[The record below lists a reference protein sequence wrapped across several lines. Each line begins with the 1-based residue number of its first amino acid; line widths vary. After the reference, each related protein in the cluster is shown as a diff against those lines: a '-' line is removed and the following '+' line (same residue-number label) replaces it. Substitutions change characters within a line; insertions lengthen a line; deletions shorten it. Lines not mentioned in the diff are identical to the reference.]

1 MKRGIL
7 PKPGIPKPILHG
19 LRRTYTVRHRETFRT
34 MYALDAPRR
43 TPFGVCLHCM
53 VWIATFVDRSRYR
66 PVPARTG
73 PGTSTYSA
81 CRRSAHA
88 ALCMPPPSPPPSPLG
103 SDPPRCRSVS
113 LCLSLSLCLSVSLR
127 RSVSLSSSSSLSLET
142 LATATRDPRR
152 SSITS
157 PPAPAANL
165 APLAPLAP
173 LECC

>member
-43 TPFGVCLHCM
+43 TLSVYVYIVWYGSQRS
-53 VWIATFVDRSRYR
+53 WIAAGIGQYR
-66 PVPARTG
+66 RAQAPAR
-73 PGTSTYSA
+73 P
-81 CRRSAHA
+81 RIAHA
-88 ALCMPPPSPPPSPLG
+88 AAARMRLFACHHPRHHPHLW

-113 LCLSLSLCLSVSLR
+113 LCLCLPVSLSLCLP
-127 RSVSLSSSSSLSLET
+127 LSLDT

>member
-43 TPFGVCLHCM
+43 KPFGVCLHCM

-66 PVPARTG
+66 PVRVPARTG

-88 ALCMPPPSPPPSPLG
+88 ALCMPPPSPPPSPFW

-113 LCLSLSLCLSVSLR
+113 LCLCLPVSLSLCLP
-127 RSVSLSSSSSLSLET
+127 LSLDT